1 MKDLVLEGFVNNFAE
16 GRGLAQL
23 PQDEIF
29 EAFAT
34 YSLLRNRHQCD
45 VADLDDNLLVGGNA
59 DGGIDSI
66 AILVNGRPVHTE
78 DDVHFFAE
86 HLQRLDVDFV
96 FLQAKTSPHFK
107 TSDIGHFTFGV
118 EQFFAAVS
126 GEKPR
131 ISFSSQIL
139 GSIAIAKSIYSQS
152 IRMRANPNCFLYF
165 ATTGTW
171 QDDQDPASRLSA
183 GAKDLKATQM
193 FSEVHA
199 VPVDAESLKTIYRA
213 IERGVVKEIEFS
225 RAATFPRLSGVDD
238 AYIGLLPGREF
249 IKLIS
254 NDNDELNREL
264 FYDNVRDFQGSNPVN
279 TEIGHT
285 LSDPTGKHNFPL
297 LNNGVTIV
305 ARELRRTGD
314 TFTISDFQIVNGC
327 QTTHILFQNREGIDE
342 DTFVPIKL
350 VATRDRQVVAEVIKA
365 TNRQTAVLPEAL
377 ESLTPFHKDLED
389 FYETHESDRDYL
401 DRFHYERRSKQYIH
415 DDISHKNIVTL
426 TAQIKSFVAMFLNEP
441 HSHPRYYGE
450 LLSAY
455 EGRIFAQDHKPEP
468 YYASGVALLTVEQWL
483 NNNHKYRDLRPYK
496 HQMLMLLRAAI
507 AAGQQM
513 PRLNSNR
520 IGQYALDVVAVLRD
534 PTHGP
539 EMCRQ
544 VAERLRHELTQ
555 FGNSGTERNPPH
567 RLRTFTERL
576 LAGAGE
582 EKPGDARGQVGSE
595 TDGDRSEIGVI
606 RFFDE
611 WKNYG
616 FIRWDGEENIF
627 VHGSDLEAVP
637 WHRRTRGQRVEFRIV
652 PDPKSP
658 GRVMATEVRVV
669 PD

>member
-16 GRGLAQL
+16 GRGLAEL

-45 VADLDDNLLVGGNA
+45 VADLDDSLLVGGNA

-78 DDVHFFAE
+78 DDVRFFAE

-107 TSDIGHFTFGV
+107 ASEIGHFIYGV
-118 EQFFAAVS
+118 QQFFAAVS
-126 GEKPR
+126 GQEP
-131 ISFSSQIL
+131 QIAFGPHIYGL
-139 GSIAIAKSIYSQS
+139 IDIARHIYGQS

-165 ATTGTW
+165 TTTGTW
-171 QDDQDPASRLSA
+171 QGDPDPASRLSA
-183 GAKDLKATQM
+183 GETELTATQM
-193 FSEVHA
+193 FSEVRA
-199 VPVDAESLKTIYRA
+199 VAVDAETLKTIYRE

-225 RAATFPRLSGVDD
+225 RTATFPRIAGVDD

-254 NDNDELNREL
+254 NDSGELNREL
-264 FYDNVRDFQGSNPVN
+264 FYDNVRDFQGNNPVN

-285 LSDPTGKHNFPL
+285 LADEHGKYNFPL

-314 TFTISDFQIVNGC
+314 NFTISDFQIVNGC
-327 QTTHILFQNREGIDE
+327 QTTHIFFQNKASIDSS
-342 DTFVPIKL
+342 TFVPVKL
-350 VATRDRQVVAEVIKA
+350 VATRDQQVVTEVIKA
-365 TNRQTAVLPEAL
+365 TNRQTAVHPEAL

-389 FYETHESDRDYL
+389 FYESQEASRDYTE
-401 DRFHYERRSKQYIH
+401 RYHYERRSRQYIN
-415 DDISHKNIVTL
+415 DNISPKHIVTL
-426 TAQIKSFVAMFLNEP
+426 TGQIKSFVAMFLNEP

-468 YYASGVALLTVEQWL
+468 YYASGVALLTVEQWI
-483 NNNHKYRDLRPYK
+483 NSNPNYRELRPYK

-507 AAGQQM
+507 AVGQEI
-513 PRLNSNR
+513 PRLNSNA
-520 IGQYALDVVAVLRD
+520 IGQYALGIVAVLRH
-534 PTHGP
+534 PTKGP
-539 EMCRQ
+539 EACRQ
-544 VAERLRHELTQ
+544 VAEHLREELKQ
-555 FGNSGTERNPPH
+555 FGRRGAEGNRPH
-567 RLRTFTERL
+567 RLRAFTERL
-576 LAGAGE
+576 LESVEGE
-582 EKPGDARGQVGSE
+582 SQAHPKGEAKAERPDDTSE
-595 TDGDRSEIGVI
+595 VGVI
-606 RFFDE
+606 RWFDD

-616 FIRWDGEENIF
+616 FIGRESGDDIF
-627 VHGSDLEAVP
+627 VHGSKLEAVP
-637 WHRRTRGQRVEFRIV
+637 WHRRMGGQRVEFRIT
-652 PDPKSP
+652 PDPK
-658 GRVMATEVRVV
+658 GRGMVMATDVRVA
-669 PD
+669 PE

>member
-1 MKDLVLEGFVNNFAE
+1 MRDLVLEGFVNNFAE

-23 PQDEIF
+23 PQGEVF

-34 YSLLRNRHQCD
+34 YSVLRNQHQCD

-78 DDVHFFAE
+78 EDVRFFAE

-107 TSDIGHFTFGV
+107 ASDIGHFTFGV

-126 GEKPR
+126 GENPQ
-131 ISFSSQIL
+131 ITFSPQIL
-139 GSIAIAKSIYSQS
+139 GLIAIARSIYSQS

-165 ATTGTW
+165 ATSATW
-171 QDDQDPASRLSA
+171 RNDPDPASRLSA
-183 GAKDLKATQM
+183 GERDLKAMQM

-199 VPVDAESLKTIYRA
+199 VPVDAEFLKTIYRE

-285 LSDPTGKHNFPL
+285 LSDPSGRHNFPL

-327 QTTHILFQNREGIDE
+327 QTTHIFFQNRESIDV

-350 VATRDRQVVAEVIKA
+350 VATRDQQVVTEVIKA

-389 FYETHESDRDYL
+389 FYESQEAHRSYS
-401 DRFHYERRSKQYIH
+401 DRFHYERRSKQYISEN
-415 DDISHKNIVTL
+415 ISHKNIVTL
-426 TAQIKSFVAMFLNEP
+426 TGQIKSFVAMFLNEP

-455 EGRIFAQDHKPEP
+455 EGRLFAQDHKPEP

-483 NNNHKYRDLRPYK
+483 NNNHDYRDLRPYK

-507 AAGQQM
+507 ATGQEM
-513 PRLNSNR
+513 PRLNSNQ
-520 IGQYALDVVAVLRD
+520 IGQYALGIVSVLRD
-534 PTHGP
+534 ATQGP

-544 VAERLRHELTQ
+544 VAERLRRELTQ
-555 FGNSGTERNPPH
+555 FGNRGAEGNRPH
-567 RLRTFTERL
+567 RLRAFTERL
-576 LAGAGE
+576 LAGVAGE
-582 EKPGDARGQVGSE
+582 RPTHARGEAGPETPEDTSE
-595 TDGDRSEIGVI
+595 TGVI
-606 RFFDE
+606 RWFDE

-616 FIRWDGEENIF
+616 FIRRDGEDDVF
-627 VHGSDLEAVP
+627 VHGSMLGAVP
-637 WHRRTRGQRVEFRIV
+637 WHRRTGGQRVDFRVV
-652 PDPKSP
+652 PDPKS
-658 GRVMATEVRVV
+658 RDLVMATDVRVV